1 MWVRASTLP
10 YARKS
15 HLLQHEHRDSYASA
29 HLIRCSLGSVTR
41 VKGKGADRGGRS
53 TMKRARTTSWTRNT
67 MRAWVLATRPTRR
80 ISSQF
85 FPSFPLRSILLSPRI
100 LFPVCLW
107 SCGVSYTF
115 PFVSRVVSFRLVF
128 SLRLCRADVV
138 DRVRGCRQALA
149 RGICLFLLLS
159 SFLFLPFSLLSSVR
173 LLFHRIPYVSPFFP
187 NTVSVQ
193 RAFSLHFRRIG
204 IADRV
209 SGCCRAVAQGF

>member
-15 HLLQHEHRDSYASA
+15 HLLQREHRDSYASA

-107 SCGVSYTF
+107 SRGVSYTF
-115 PFVSRVVSFRLVF
+115 PFVSRVVSFQLVF
-128 SLRLCRADVV
+128 SLRLCHADVA
-138 DRVRGCRQALA
+138 DRVRGCRQVLA
-149 RGICLFLLLS
+149 RGVCLFLLLC
-159 SFLFLPFSLLSSVR
+159 SFLFLRFILLSSKK
-173 LLFHRIPYVSPFFP
+173 S
-187 NTVSVQ
+187 
-193 RAFSLHFRRIG
+193 FSLSAFCSIGSPTLFLSFQTSCLFNARFRCIF
-204 IADRV
+204 
-209 SGCCRAVAQGF
+209 AV

>member
-15 HLLQHEHRDSYASA
+15 HLLQHEHSDSYASA

-85 FPSFPLRSILLSPRI
+85 FPSFPFVPSCFLLGFFSLSVFGPATSPT
-100 LFPVCLW
+100 LFL
-107 SCGVSYTF
+107 
-115 PFVSRVVSFRLVF
+115 SFRALCHSDSCFRCVF
-128 SLRLCRADVV
+128 VMPMS
-138 DRVRGCRQALA
+138 
-149 RGICLFLLLS
+149 
-159 SFLFLPFSLLSSVR
+159 
-173 LLFHRIPYVSPFFP
+173 
-187 NTVSVQ
+187 
-193 RAFSLHFRRIG
+193 
-204 IADRV
+204 
-209 SGCCRAVAQGF
+209 